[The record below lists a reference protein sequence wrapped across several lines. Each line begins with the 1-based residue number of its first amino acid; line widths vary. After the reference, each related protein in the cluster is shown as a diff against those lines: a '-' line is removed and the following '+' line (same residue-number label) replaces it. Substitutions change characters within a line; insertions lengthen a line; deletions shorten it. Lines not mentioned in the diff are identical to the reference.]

1 MYLTSIMDDAAN
13 RLSLTQSQVL
23 GILHEQDYDAGM
35 WLYNDEA
42 AGLGA
47 FEENYDGAVVYWQ
60 FRSNAEHDTVIRICD
75 MVCCY
80 VDAHTRC
87 NHYHDC
93 CGCTFLSGIDVAVMH
108 SRSDEK
114 TYVVVERWGRNV

>member
-13 RLSLTQSQVL
+13 RLSLIQSQVL
-23 GILHEQDYDAGM
+23 GTLHEEDYDAGM

-42 AGLGA
+42 PGLGA

-60 FRSNAEHDTVIRICD
+60 FRSNAEHDTVTRICD
-75 MVCCY
+75 MVGCY
-80 VDAHTRC
+80 VYEHTRC
-87 NHYHDC
+87 SHVHDC
-93 CGCTFLSGIDVAVMH
+93 CGCTFLQGIDVAVMH
-108 SRSDEK
+108 ARSDEK